1 MKTCCSQLN
10 PGRHSASSA
19 KIGCQCNTFQ
29 NSQIL
34 VRLERFASLDS
45 CCDDP
50 GDCQDCLFT
59 EISSLIA
66 PHSTTRPIL
75 VQVVGFKLRKSLLS

>member
-1 MKTCCSQLN
+1 MKTCCSQLS

-34 VRLERFASLDS
+34 VRLERVGSLNS
-45 CCDDP
+45 CRDDP
-50 GDCQDCLFT
+50 GDCQVCLFT
-59 EISSLIA
+59 ELSSLVE
-66 PHSTTRPIL
+66 PQSTWL
-75 VQVVGFKLRKSLLS
+75 KLLQAVGFKLRNLC